1 MKKILTLISIAALA
15 AGCEADFVPEQ
26 QSTSVVSPSDV
37 TIKTSNVGDNSFSFT
52 MSTEGEAAYY
62 SYLVDESEAPPTESL
77 DPPPLYH
84 VGSSSV
90 APATV
95 KWTSESPQATV
106 TVEGLSPNT
115 VYQVYAVVGSPTGVP
130 SSIAAA
136 TVTTSDKVAPVLS
149 DYEYADKS
157 VTLTYSESISL
168 VQGAGTSVTVK
179 YYAIN
184 SDEILD
190 GTAMSTVTGTV
201 SVSGSQATVAFEG
214 LPDGAY
220 YTVDIP
226 AGMFSDASGNK
237 SAAVTSSLQLAYD
250 PSQGY
255 SLVTEG
261 IYGQVTPVPF
271 SLGTLESEAITD
283 WESPVS
289 VTPENKYEMLGAN
302 SSASG
307 STAVYASDGKTTT
320 YTMTPNTDFGYLSS
334 SVVFYLPE
342 EPARG
347 DRVTFNVA
355 AETFE
360 DIYGNTNAEWTA
372 SFVYSYGYTTA
383 DVIGTY
389 NLSGDPAFIGDASLS
404 STMTIAESDN
414 AENGNVMITVFAGYT
429 CSPSIYGTF
438 DVNTGTLTIPAMQK
452 FYAKEDVEFQVSET
466 ESITMDVDLR
476 LVLGVVSGGT
486 LSPDSRNPI
495 VFNMP
500 QSGTLINSEDYIGI
514 LYTTGTG
521 AQMQAVSW
529 ETAYYNVVARKGS
542 SGGTISLQ
550 STDKS
555 NIMKKSFV
563 R

>member
-62 SYLVDESEAPPTESL
+62 SYLVDESEAPQTESF
-77 DPPPLYH
+77 DPSTLYQ
-84 VGSSSV
+84 VGYSSV
-90 APATV
+90 AQGTV

-130 SSIAAA
+130 SSIAAV

-168 VQGAGTSVTVK
+168 ASETGNSVTVK

-184 SDEILD
+184 STEIES
-190 GTAMSTVTGTV
+190 GTEMNTVTGTV

-226 AGMFSDASGNK
+226 AGMFKDASDNK
-237 SAAVTSSLQLAYD
+237 SAAVTSTMQLVYD
-250 PSQGY
+250 PSQGPT
-255 SLVTEG
+255 LDAKG

-271 SLGTLESEAITD
+271 SLGTPESEAITD
-283 WESPVS
+283 WETPVS
-289 VTPENKYEMLGAN
+289 VTPENKYQIIGAY
-302 SSASG
+302 SSVTG
-307 STAVYASDGKTTT
+307 TAVYTSDGKTTT
-320 YTMTPNTDFGYLSS
+320 YTMTPNTDFGYSS
-334 SVVFYLPE
+334 GSVAFYLPE

-347 DRVTFNVA
+347 DRVTLNVA

-372 SFVYSYGYTTA
+372 SFVYSYGYTLD
-383 DVIGTY
+383 DVLGTY
-389 NLSGDPAFIGDASLS
+389 TYSCVNGFSGESPSG
-404 STMTIAESDN
+404 TMVIAESDDAESGNIMFTSFMGYDN
-414 AENGNVMITVFAGYT
+414 AKLYA
-429 CSPSIYGTF
+429 TF
-438 DVNTGTLTIPAMQK
+438 DVDAGTLTVPTLQAFAMS
-452 FYAKEDVEFQVSET
+452 D
-466 ESITMDVDLR
+466 
-476 LVLGVVSGGT
+476 
-486 LSPDSRNPI
+486 
-495 VFNMP
+495 
-500 QSGTLINSEDYIGI
+500 GTLIGFANLILSDTSVGI
-514 LYTTGTG
+514 DPSNPAVFKMSQSGSITFGSGTYFGLFTADASTGAINDLTGAYTNFTASKSTSAGTVVQNVQPAKVSAGMVTGT
-521 AQMQAVSW
+521 
-529 ETAYYNVVARKGS
+529 VVRK
-542 SGGTISLQ
+542 
-550 STDKS
+550 
-555 NIMKKSFV
+555 
-563 R
+563 

>member
-1 MKKILTLISIAALA
+1 MKKILSYIAIAVVA
-15 AGCEADFVPEQ
+15 TACSEMYGPEQ
-26 QSTSVVSPSDV
+26 QSTAVVSPSDV
-37 TIKTSNVGDNSFSFT
+37 TVTTSNVEDNSFSFT

-62 SYLVDESEAPPTESL
+62 SYLVDESEAPQTESL
-77 DPPPLYH
+77 DPSTLYQ
-84 VGSSSV
+84 VGYSSV
-90 APATV
+90 AQGTV

-168 VQGAGTSVTVK
+168 ASETGNSVTVK

-184 SDEILD
+184 STEIES
-190 GTAMSTVTGTV
+190 GTEMNTVTGTV

-261 IYGQVTPVPF
+261 IWGQVTPVPF

-283 WESPVS
+283 WETPVS

-302 SSASG
+302 SSVSG
-307 STAVYASDGKTTT
+307 STAVYASDGKSTT
-320 YTMTPNTDFGYLSS
+320 YTLTPNTDFGINPFDRN
-334 SVVFYLPE
+334 VIFRLPE

-347 DRVTFNVA
+347 DRVTLNVA

-360 DIYGNTNAEWTA
+360 DIYGNTNAAWTA
-372 SFVYSYGYTTA
+372 SFVYSYGYTLS
-383 DVIGTY
+383 DVLGTY
-389 NLSGDPAFIGDASLS
+389 TYSCVDGFTVSPISG
-404 STMTIAESDN
+404 TMVIAESDDAESGNIMFTSFMGYDN
-414 AENGNVMITVFAGYT
+414 ASLYA
-429 CSPSIYGTF
+429 TF
-438 DVNTGTLTIPAMQK
+438 DVDAGTLTVPTLQAFAMS
-452 FYAKEDVEFQVSET
+452 D
-466 ESITMDVDLR
+466 
-476 LVLGVVSGGT
+476 GT
-486 LSPDSRNPI
+486 LIGFANLILSGTSVSIDQSNPA
-495 VFNMP
+495 VFKMP
-500 QSGTLINSEDYIGI
+500 QSGSITFGSGTYFGLFTADA
-514 LYTTGTG
+514 GTG
-521 AQMQAVSW
+521 AINDLTGAYTNFTASKSTSAGTAVQ
-529 ETAYYNVVARKGS
+529 NVQPAKVSAGMVRGTVARK
-542 SGGTISLQ
+542 
-550 STDKS
+550 
-555 NIMKKSFV
+555 
-563 R
+563 

>member
-62 SYLVDESEAPPTESL
+62 SYLVDESEAPQTESL
-77 DPPPLYH
+77 DPSTLYQ
-84 VGSSSV
+84 VGYSSV
-90 APATV
+90 AQGTV

-226 AGMFSDASGNK
+226 AGMFKDASDNK

-283 WESPVS
+283 WETPVS
-289 VTPENKYEMLGAN
+289 VTPENKYQIIGAY
-302 SSASG
+302 SSVTG
-307 STAVYASDGKTTT
+307 TAVYASDGKTTT
-320 YTMTPNTDFGYLSS
+320 YTMTPNTDFGVNPSDRN
-334 SVVFYLPE
+334 VIFRLPE

-347 DRVTFNVA
+347 DRVTLNVA

-360 DIYGNTNAEWTA
+360 DIYGNTNAAWTA
-372 SFVYSYGYTTA
+372 SFVYSYGYTMT
-383 DVIGTY
+383 DITGTY
-389 NLSGDPAFIGDASLS
+389 QALGRSMDDNNVYYLTPDASS
-404 STMTIAESDN
+404 YVTIAEDN
-414 AENGNVMITVFAGYT
+414 TVENCNVSISGILLST
-429 CSPSIYGTF
+429 SKIYGHFNF
-438 DVNTGTLTIPAMQK
+438 DTGILSIPDYQLLGDVALEDVTLTVYFANYNDESP
-452 FYAKEDVEFQVSET
+452 VE
-466 ESITMDVDLR
+466 M
-476 LVLGVVSGGT
+476 
-486 LSPDSRNPI
+486 
-495 VFNMP
+495 
-500 QSGTLINSEDYIGI
+500 
-514 LYTTGTG
+514 
-521 AQMQAVSW
+521 
-529 ETAYYNVVARKGS
+529 NVVAPGSIQSTAEWMYYTTYNGSPTYLSAYSMTQMTRQES
-542 SGGTISLQ
+542 SGTGYSQSVMNTQSAYEWHPAMRGTVAR
-550 STDKS
+550 K
-555 NIMKKSFV
+555 
-563 R
+563 